1 MLLAGCEGGTTIAP
15 PPLPAVSLSASL
27 LRFPARLGI
36 VLAYS
41 TDSLQPSGWQ
51 SAGNVPPVTRPLG
64 YDLDQRLIY
73 FLDRENRLTTLDL
86 EAGVT
91 RVVIE
96 DTRAA
101 TVGPDGAAFAVTA
114 SGELVRIARRTT
126 TTFQAAFAEPPP
138 AMFGTLNGQVVTLNK
153 DSTLTLSLQSPEQPG
168 SPVAIEAGPVTA
180 TTWGELVATASGKE
194 VRLIRPRN
202 PEQSERFTLPAPAL
216 DLVFSPSG
224 HRLYLLTVDAQ
235 IVVFNRFTGDRV
247 KIIDLPGPGDLLR
260 PDPSGRWMLIR
271 PSATDWV
278 WVMDLATLNPPSASL
293 PSAWGPTLPLVA
305 GAATLLTADGPDVV
319 GWNLAASIPTP
330 VARVPGGALDTWLA
344 IPWVP
349 PQRARAFAAALEEA
363 SALQDSSLVS
373 NRERATAGPTFF
385 LQISSSQS
393 PVWAREL
400 ADQLVKDGLPAT
412 VWRPTGVSDG
422 YRVVIGPFATRDEAE
437 DAGRDL
443 GRPYFTVTGPQATR
457 P

>member
-1 MLLAGCEGGTTIAP
+1 MFLAGCGGGTDAVP

-27 LRFPARLGI
+27 LRFPARTGV

-51 SAGNVPPVTRPLG
+51 SAGNVPAVAQPLG

-73 FLDRENRLTTLDL
+73 FLDRENRLSTLDL

-91 RVVIE
+91 RPVIE

-101 TVGPDGAAFAVTA
+101 AVGPDGAAFAVTSA
-114 SGELVRIARRTT
+114 GELIRIARRTT
-126 TTFQAAFAEPPP
+126 TTFQAVFSEPPP
-138 AMFGTLNGQVVTLNK
+138 AMFGTLNGQVVTLSE

-168 SPVAIEAGPVTA
+168 SPVTIKPGPVTA
-180 TTWGELVATASGKE
+180 TTWGEMVASASEKE
-194 VRLIRPRN
+194 VRLIRPRD
-202 PEQSERFTLPAPAL
+202 PERSERFVLPAPAI
-216 DLVFSPSG
+216 DLAFSPSG
-224 HRLYLLTVDAQ
+224 HRLYLLTSDAQ
-235 IVVFNRFTGDRV
+235 IVVFNRFTAARV
-247 KIIDLPGPGDLLR
+247 KIIDLPGPGDRLR

-271 PSATDWV
+271 PTGADSV
-278 WVMDLATLNPPSASL
+278 WVMDLATLNAPTSAL
-293 PSAWGPTLPLVA
+293 PSSWGPTLPLVA
-305 GAATLLTADGPDVV
+305 GAASLLTVEGQDVV
-319 GWNLAASIPTP
+319 GWNLSGSLPTP
-330 VARVPGGALDTWLA
+330 VARVPGGAVDTWLA

-363 SALQDSSLVS
+363 SALQDSSLLTQRDRPS
-373 NRERATAGPTFF
+373 SGPTFF

-400 ADQLVKDGLPAT
+400 ADQLVKDGLRAT
-412 VWRPTGVSDG
+412 VWRPTGLTDG
-422 YRVVIGPFATRDEAE
+422 YRVVIGPFDTRDQAE
-437 DAGRDL
+437 EAGRGL
-443 GRPYFTVTGPQATR
+443 GRPYFTVTGPQANR